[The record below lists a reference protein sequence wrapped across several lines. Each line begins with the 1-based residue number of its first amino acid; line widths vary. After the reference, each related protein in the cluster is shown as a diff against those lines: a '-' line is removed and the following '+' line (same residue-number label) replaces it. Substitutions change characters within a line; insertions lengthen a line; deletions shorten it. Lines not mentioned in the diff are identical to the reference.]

1 MALTA
6 DKDTY
11 DWLIGL
17 LKTNKVQVIFT
28 KSDGTERTMNC
39 TLREDIVVPYEKKTE
54 KVKQTNEDV
63 LPVWDLD
70 NNAWRSF
77 KLSTIKAV
85 ETGVIVQA

>member
-1 MALTA
+1 MALIA

-54 KVKQTNEDV
+54 KVKAQNLDIV
-63 LPVWDLD
+63 PCWDID
-70 NNAWRSF
+70 KGEWRSF
-77 KLSTIKAV
+77 KISSLLYV
-85 ETGVIVQA
+85 NFNLGE